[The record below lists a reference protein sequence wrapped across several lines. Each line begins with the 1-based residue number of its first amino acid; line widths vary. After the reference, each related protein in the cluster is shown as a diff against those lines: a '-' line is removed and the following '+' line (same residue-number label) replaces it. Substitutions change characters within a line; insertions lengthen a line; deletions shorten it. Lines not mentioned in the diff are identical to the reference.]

1 MSKLIKPAQYAKQ
14 YNISRQAVYAKIKRG
29 TLQSKEVEGQL
40 FIVIDT
46 SPQNAVVGQESA
58 PQQVGEKGIGVEK
71 HYAELL
77 KSKDET
83 IKALESRIEDL
94 KESNEQMAGTLRGEV
109 ELLKEAFY
117 EMKQLYRAKLEAKKK
132 EDVIA
137 IEAKPKEAVVQEWVS
152 IKKFFKLFGVKEK
165 KQGKVKSKIKK
176 SYLNGDNRLR
186 MDDDK
191 IKINIT
197 RDCTSFIS

>member
-46 SPQNAVVGQESA
+46 SPKNVVVSQEDV
-58 PQQVGEKGIGVEK
+58 PQVGGQSIGVEK

-83 IKALESRIEDL
+83 IKALELRIEDL

-165 KQGKVKSKIKK
+165 KQAKIKSKIKK
-176 SYLNGDNRLR
+176 SYLGGDNRLR

>member
-46 SPQNAVVGQESA
+46 SPKNVVVSQEDA
-58 PQQVGEKGIGVEK
+58 PQVGGQSIGVEK

-165 KQGKVKSKIKK
+165 KQAKIKSKIKK
-176 SYLNGDNRLR
+176 SYLGGDNRLR

>member
-40 FIVIDT
+40 FIVLDT
-46 SPQNAVVGQESA
+46 SLPSDLASQDRVVQ
-58 PQQVGEKGIGVEK
+58 PIKEKSIGVEI

-117 EMKQLYRAKLEAKKK
+117 EMKQLYRSKLEAKNHSKTF
-132 EDVIA
+132 A
-137 IEAKPKEAVVQEWVS
+137 IEAKPKSAIVEDWIS
-152 IKKFFKLFGVKEK
+152 IKNFFKYFNIKEK
-165 KQGKVKSKIKK
+165 KQTKIKNK
-176 SYLNGDNRLR
+176 IQKAYLNGDTRLK
-186 MDDDK
+186 MSNEK
-191 IKINIT
+191 IKIDIT

>member
-46 SPQNAVVGQESA
+46 SPQNVVVNQEDV
-58 PQQVGEKGIGVEK
+58 PQVGGQSIGVEK

-132 EDVIA
+132 EDIIA

-165 KQGKVKSKIKK
+165 KQAKIKSKIKK

>member
-46 SPQNAVVGQESA
+46 SPQNVVVSQKDA
-58 PQQVGEKGIGVEK
+58 PQVGGQSVGVEK

-132 EDVIA
+132 DEIIA
-137 IEAKPKEAVVQEWVS
+137 IEAKSKEAIVQEWVS
-152 IKKFFKLFGVKEK
+152 IKKFFKLFGIKEK
-165 KQGKVKSKIKK
+165 KQAKIKSKIKK

-191 IKINIT
+191 VKINIT

>member
-46 SPQNAVVGQESA
+46 SPQNVVVSQENV
-58 PQQVGEKGIGVEK
+58 PQVGKKSIGVEK
-71 HYAELL
+71 YYAELL

-165 KQGKVKSKIKK
+165 KQAKIKSKIKK
-176 SYLNGDNRLR
+176 SYLNGDNRLK

-191 IKINIT
+191 VKINIT

>member
-46 SPQNAVVGQESA
+46 SPQNVVVNQEDA
-58 PQQVGEKGIGVEK
+58 PQVGGQSIGVEK

-117 EMKQLYRAKLEAKKK
+117 EMKQLYTQR
-132 EDVIA
+132 
-137 IEAKPKEAVVQEWVS
+137 
-152 IKKFFKLFGVKEK
+152 
-165 KQGKVKSKIKK
+165 
-176 SYLNGDNRLR
+176 R
-186 MDDDK
+186 
-191 IKINIT
+191 
-197 RDCTSFIS
+197 

>member
-46 SPQNAVVGQESA
+46 SPQNVVVSQENV
-58 PQQVGEKGIGVEK
+58 PQVGKKSIGVEK

-165 KQGKVKSKIKK
+165 KQAKIKSKIKK
-176 SYLNGDNRLR
+176 SYLNGDNRLK

-191 IKINIT
+191 VKINIT

>member
-46 SPQNAVVGQESA
+46 SPQNIVVSQEDA
-58 PQQVGEKGIGVEK
+58 PQVGGQSIGVEK

-165 KQGKVKSKIKK
+165 KQAKIKSKIKK

>member
-46 SPQNAVVGQESA
+46 SPQNVVVSQEDT
-58 PQQVGEKGIGVEK
+58 PQVGGQSIGVEK

-83 IKALESRIEDL
+83 IKALELRIEDL

-132 EDVIA
+132 EDIIA

-165 KQGKVKSKIKK
+165 KQAKIKSKIKK

>member
-46 SPQNAVVGQESA
+46 SPQNAIISQERVL
-58 PQQVGEKGIGVEK
+58 QTGEKSIGVEK

-132 EDVIA
+132 EDIIA
-137 IEAKPKEAVVQEWVS
+137 IEAKPKDAVVQEWIG

-165 KQGKVKSKIKK
+165 KQAKIKSKIKK
-176 SYLNGDNRLR
+176 AYLNGDNRLR
-186 MDDDK
+186 MDEDK

>member
-46 SPQNAVVGQESA
+46 SPQNIVVSQEDA
-58 PQQVGEKGIGVEK
+58 PQVGGQSIGVEK
-71 HYAELL
+71 HYAEML

-165 KQGKVKSKIKK
+165 KQAKIKSKIKK

>member
-46 SPQNAVVGQESA
+46 SPQNVIVSQERA
-58 PQQVGEKGIGVEK
+58 PQTGEKSVGVEK

-117 EMKQLYRAKLEAKKK
+117 EMKQLYRVKLEAKKK
-132 EDVIA
+132 EDIIA
-137 IEAKPKEAVVQEWVS
+137 IEAKPKEAVVQEWVG

-165 KQGKVKSKIKK
+165 KQAKIKSKIKK
-176 SYLNGDNRLR
+176 AYLNGDNRLR
-186 MDDDK
+186 MDEDK

>member
-46 SPQNAVVGQESA
+46 SPQNVVVNQEDA
-58 PQQVGEKGIGVEK
+58 PQVGGQSIGVEK
-71 HYAELL
+71 HYVELL

-132 EDVIA
+132 EDIIA
-137 IEAKPKEAVVQEWVS
+137 IEAKPKETAVQEWVS
-152 IKKFFKLFGVKEK
+152 IKKFFKLFGVKAK
-165 KQGKVKSKIKK
+165 KQAKIKSKIKK

>member
-46 SPQNAVVGQESA
+46 SPQNVVVNQEDA
-58 PQQVGEKGIGVEK
+58 PQVGGQSIGVEK

-137 IEAKPKEAVVQEWVS
+137 IEAKSKEAVVQEWVS

-165 KQGKVKSKIKK
+165 KQAKIKSKIKK